1 MSYRLRLKELRQK
14 TDLNQEDMA
23 PLLGIS
29 LSTYRTWEQGVA
41 RITLENAV
49 KICEILGCT
58 PNDLCGW
65 YDTHPRDGEPDVNT
79 PEGELLACYRASTPD
94 RRERILGTARD
105 AALLSGE
112 DAERRVAEE
121 ASA

>member
-1 MSYRLRLKELRQK
+1 MSYKLKLKELRQK
-14 TDLNQEDMA
+14 TELNQGDIA

-29 LSTYRTWEQGVA
+29 LSTYRKWEQGVA

-65 YDTHPRDGEPDVNT
+65 YDSHPRDGEPDTHT
-79 PEGELLACYRASTPD
+79 PEGELLTCYRASTPD

-105 AALLSGE
+105 AALLR
-112 DAERRVAEE
+112 ERMPNVMWLRR
-121 ASA
+121 

>member
-1 MSYRLRLKELRQK
+1 MSYRLRLKELRQR

-49 KICEILGCT
+49 KICQIIGCT

-65 YDTHPRDGEPDVNT
+65 YDTHPATVEYDGAYERDLVEIASAMDD
-79 PEGELLACYRASTPD
+79 EGRQLLASNARWLLAEHPG
-94 RRERILGTARD
+94 ETAPICVGKT
-105 AALLSGE
+105 A
-112 DAERRVAEE
+112 
-121 ASA
+121 

>member
-1 MSYRLRLKELRQK
+1 MPYRLRLKELRQR
-14 TDLNQEDMA
+14 TTLNQEDMA

-49 KICEILGCT
+49 RICEILGCT

-65 YDTHPRDGEPDVNT
+65 YDAHPREGEPDQKT
-79 PEGELLACYRASTPD
+79 PEGELLACYRASTPE
-94 RRERILGTARD
+94 RRERLLETARD
-105 AALLSGE
+105 SALLSGE
-112 DAERRVAEE
+112 DAERCVAEE
-121 ASA
+121 VSA